1 MRGRIQE
8 VIAKTFDLDPTL
20 MYLTKPTFF
29 SRINSTAAKTQ
40 HDEYWH
46 PHIDKVK
53 HREVLL
59 VLLALLQRTI
69 SKAAPNAKIIC
80 HSSSF
85 FFFFFLAGVWLV
97 SKQTGLA
104 HSSDIVKDVRKVES
118 KMKSQVSSIKYYP
131 LIQKV
136 CLGTEHKLEFR

>member
-29 SRINSTAAKTQ
+29 SRINSTTAKTQ

-53 HREVLL
+53 YREG
-59 VLLALLQRTI
+59 TPH
-69 SKAAPNAKIIC
+69 AARNFCKGQ
-80 HSSSF
+80 F
-85 FFFFFLAGVWLV
+85 V
-97 SKQTGLA
+97 
-104 HSSDIVKDVRKVES
+104 
-118 KMKSQVSSIKYYP
+118 
-131 LIQKV
+131 
-136 CLGTEHKLEFR
+136 